1 MPDATGRAME
11 VYRIGALFPHEQFC
25 IGKEQHIAIVT
36 KSFFNVLMSLHRIS
50 KKEKELFTNGTL
62 SAYLFERK
70 DIPFL
75 VLDFGEGFSID
86 MSINASLFDEKFRS
100 EWMASESNLITL
112 FLVEA
117 STSVLEAM
125 RMVAVGFA
133 DEFRE
138 ICSRHAGRTDFERQV
153 RLIHTAFTTREM
165 MEHARSCTRFGA

>member
-1 MPDATGRAME
+1 ME
-11 VYRIGALFPHEQFC
+11 VYRVGELFPHEQFC
-25 IGKEQHIAIVT
+25 TGKEQYVAIVT
-36 KSFFNVLMSLHRIS
+36 NSFFNVLMSLSRIS

-86 MSINASLFDEKFRS
+86 MSIDASLFDEEFRRK
-100 EWMASESNLITL
+100 WMASESNLITL

-117 STSVLEAM
+117 STGKLEAM

-138 ICSRHAGRTDFERQV
+138 ICSRHAGRTDIERQV

-165 MEHARSCTRFGA
+165 MEHARSYTRFGA